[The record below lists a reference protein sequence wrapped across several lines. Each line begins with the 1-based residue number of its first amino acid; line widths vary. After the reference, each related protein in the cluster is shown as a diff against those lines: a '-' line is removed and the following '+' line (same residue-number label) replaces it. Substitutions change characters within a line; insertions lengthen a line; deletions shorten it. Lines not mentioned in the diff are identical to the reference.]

1 MGNNST
7 SDVAPGPGTPSK
19 GPKMIKEQNNKV
31 VFKDKKEAME
41 ALKDLLRE
49 KNVPS
54 TANWETALKMVSI
67 RDPSEPVR

>member
-1 MGNNST
+1 MKEPPVVKET
-7 SDVAPGPGTPSK
+7 KTVAGK
-19 GPKMIKEQNNKV
+19 NQV

-54 TANWETALKMVSI
+54 TATW
-67 RDPSEPVR
+67 